1 MISAAL
7 PASPSRALARLQ
19 KAPPPAAQPGARSSR
34 PQPQLVRLDPPPPPP
49 RSGERFPALDPRRA
63 RARGRAEAGLEG
75 SRAESKSC
83 FSQAPPGLLRVRLCV
98 CVGGRFVCGCRFFPV
113 LSPAPCPNAPRSWVE
128 GLQNPWATAAC
139 KKKKSLSTFA
149 SRGKEVR
156 LLARVALRGMVLL
169 GYGPT
174 AARHLYRRG
183 GICGE
188 KRPTERRRALPASVY
203 SRLKQP
209 EGSPLERREG
219 TGVGVLEERGSRD
232 AEGGWRRCGGRIR
245 I

>member
-1 MISAAL
+1 MPDCRRRRRPL
-7 PASPSRALARLQ
+7 PSQGQGAPAPSRSSCGWIPHPHHPGRGSGFPLSIRGGQEPEEGRRPGWRAAERSQSPAFLRHLQ
-19 KAPPPAAQPGARSSR
+19 
-34 PQPQLVRLDPPPPPP
+34 D
-49 RSGERFPALDPRRA
+49 F
-63 RARGRAEAGLEG
+63 
-75 SRAESKSC
+75 
-83 FSQAPPGLLRVRLCV
+83 CV
-98 CVGGRFVCGCRFFPV
+98 CVCVCVGGGRFVCGCRFFPV